1 MEVILKFARVNPW
14 AGIAK
19 YKNCYDYI
27 GTYWTRSGN
36 RYTGLTE
43 EDARRLEKEM
53 GYEEGHLAP
62 TSHFWKTYS
71 IRIGAKDVYLHTE
84 KPEDELAY
92 LFLKNHK
99 RVALGLSNIKPQ
111 NDYVL
116 VNSEAEAEAK
126 NKFNRVKRE
135 AIAEF
140 NKMSLEE
147 MRKCLRIYGNRA
159 DNISNELVENK
170 LFELIEKDPNKFF
183 LIWVN
188 NKNKETQYILDTAIS
203 KNVIRKSKNLYYY
216 GTDVI
221 GRSNDDAISFL
232 NNKANQEI
240 KLAIL
245 NEIDAK

>member
-62 TSHFWKTYS
+62 TSTFWKTYS

-92 LFLKNHK
+92 LFLKGHK
-99 RVALGLSNIKPQ
+99 RVALGLNNIKPQ

-116 VNSEAEAEAK
+116 INSEAEAEAK
-126 NKFNRVKRE
+126 NKINRVKRE
-135 AIAEF
+135 AITEF

>member
-1 MEVILKFARVNPW
+1 MEVVLKFARVNPW

-19 YKNCYDYI
+19 YKDCYDYI
-27 GTYWTRSGN
+27 GPYWTRSGN

-53 GYEEGHLAP
+53 GYEEGHLAQ
-62 TSHFWKTYS
+62 TSSFWKTYS
-71 IRIGAKDVYLHTE
+71 VRIGAKDVFLHTE

-126 NKFNRVKRE
+126 NKINRIKRE
-135 AIAEF
+135 AVTEF

-203 KNVIRKSKNLYYY
+203 KNIIRKSKNIYYY

-240 KLAIL
+240 KMSIL
-245 NEIDAK
+245 DQIETR

>member
-62 TSHFWKTYS
+62 TSTFWKTYS

-126 NKFNRVKRE
+126 NKINRVKRE
-135 AIAEF
+135 AITEF

-188 NKNKETQYILDTAIS
+188 NKNKETQYILDTAIG
-203 KNVIRKSKNLYYY
+203 KNIIRKSKNIYYY

>member
-62 TSHFWKTYS
+62 TSPFWKTYS
-71 IRIGAKDVYLHTE
+71 IKIGAKDVYLHTE

-126 NKFNRVKRE
+126 NKINRVKRE

-203 KNVIRKSKNLYYY
+203 KNIIRKSKNIYYY

>member
-62 TSHFWKTYS
+62 TSPFWKTYS
-71 IRIGAKDVYLHTE
+71 IKVGAKDVYLHTE

-92 LFLKNHK
+92 LFLKNNK

-126 NKFNRVKRE
+126 NKINRVKRE
-135 AIAEF
+135 AITEF

-203 KNVIRKSKNLYYY
+203 KNIIRKSKNIYYY

>member
-1 MEVILKFARVNPW
+1 MEVVLKFARVNPW

-62 TSHFWKTYS
+62 TSTFWKTYS

-92 LFLKNHK
+92 LFLKGHK

-126 NKFNRVKRE
+126 NKINRVKRE
-135 AIAEF
+135 AVTEF

-188 NKNKETQYILDTAIS
+188 NKNKETQYILDTAIG
-203 KNVIRKSKNLYYY
+203 KNIIRKSKNIYYY

-221 GRSNDDAISFL
+221 GRSNDDVISFL

>member
-62 TSHFWKTYS
+62 TSTFWKTYS

-126 NKFNRVKRE
+126 NKINRVKRE
-135 AIAEF
+135 AITEF

-203 KNVIRKSKNLYYY
+203 KNIIRKSKNIYYY

>member
-62 TSHFWKTYS
+62 TSPFWKTYS
-71 IRIGAKDVYLHTE
+71 IKIGAKDVYLHTE

-126 NKFNRVKRE
+126 NKINRVKRE
-135 AIAEF
+135 AITEF

-203 KNVIRKSKNLYYY
+203 KNIIRKSKNIYYY

-240 KLAIL
+240 KMSIL
-245 NEIDAK
+245 DQIETR

>member
-62 TSHFWKTYS
+62 TSPFWKTYS
-71 IRIGAKDVYLHTE
+71 IKIGAKDVYLHTE

-126 NKFNRVKRE
+126 NKINRVKRE
-135 AIAEF
+135 AITEF

-203 KNVIRKSKNLYYY
+203 KNIIRKSKNIYYY

>member
-36 RYTGLTE
+36 RYTGITE

-62 TSHFWKTYS
+62 TSPFWKTYS
-71 IRIGAKDVYLHTE
+71 IKIGAKDVYLHTE

-126 NKFNRVKRE
+126 NKINRVKRE
-135 AIAEF
+135 AITEF

-203 KNVIRKSKNLYYY
+203 KNIIRKSKNIYYY

-240 KLAIL
+240 KMSIL
-245 NEIDAK
+245 DQIETR